1 MQDIGTNEILQAISN
16 LGINLNKRIDNIEKV
31 VGRIP
36 EMQKDIDDM
45 KELVGNIP
53 EMQKDIDDMKE
64 LVGNI
69 PEMQKDID
77 DMKKLVG
84 NIPEMQKDIDDMKEL
99 VGNIPEM
106 QKDIN
111 SMKEGIRNLQKSVAV
126 IEVEH
131 GEKIKILFDAVLVN
145 SEKIDMLNQKLDL
158 QISKWQKHDDEI
170 YYLKSKVQGL

>member
-31 VGRIP
+31 VGKIP

-53 EMQKDIDDMKE
+53 QMRKDIDNMKE
-64 LVGNI
+64 
-69 PEMQKDID
+69 D
-77 DMKKLVG
+77 
-84 NIPEMQKDIDDMKEL
+84 
-99 VGNIPEM
+99 
-106 QKDIN
+106 
-111 SMKEGIRNLQKSVAV
+111 IRNLQKSVAV

-131 GEKIKILFDAVLVN
+131 GEKIRILFDAVLVN
-145 SEKIDMLNQKLDL
+145 SEKIDMLNQKMDL
-158 QISKWQKHDDEI
+158 QISKLQKHDDEI

>member
-31 VGRIP
+31 VGKIP

-53 EMQKDIDDMKE
+53 QMQKDIDNMKE
-64 LVGNI
+64 
-69 PEMQKDID
+69 D
-77 DMKKLVG
+77 
-84 NIPEMQKDIDDMKEL
+84 
-99 VGNIPEM
+99 
-106 QKDIN
+106 
-111 SMKEGIRNLQKSVAV
+111 IRNLQKSVAV

-131 GEKIKILFDAVLVN
+131 GEKIRILFDAVLVN
-145 SEKIDMLNQKLDL
+145 SEKIDMLNQKMDL
-158 QISKWQKHDDEI
+158 QISKLQKHDDEI

>member
-16 LGINLNKRIDNIEKV
+16 LGINLNKRIDNIEKI

-36 EMQKDIDDM
+36 EMQKDIDDMKELVGNIPQMQKDIDDM

-69 PEMQKDID
+69 PQMQKDID
-77 DMKKLVG
+77 
-84 NIPEMQKDIDDMKEL
+84 NMKE
-99 VGNIPEM
+99 
-106 QKDIN
+106 D
-111 SMKEGIRNLQKSVAV
+111 IRNLQKSVAV

>member
-1 MQDIGTNEILQAISN
+1 MQDTGTNEILQAISN

-45 KELVGNIP
+45 KELVGR
-53 EMQKDIDDMKE
+53 
-64 LVGNI
+64 
-69 PEMQKDID
+69 
-77 DMKKLVG
+77 
-84 NIPEMQKDIDDMKEL
+84 IPEMQKDIDDMKEL

-111 SMKEGIRNLQKSVAV
+111 SMKEDIRSLQKSVAV

-131 GEKIKILFDAVLVN
+131 SEKIKILFDAVLVN

>member
-16 LGINLNKRIDNIEKV
+16 LGINLNKRIDKIEKI

-36 EMQKDIDDM
+36 EMQKDIDDMKELVGNIPQMQKDIDDM

-69 PEMQKDID
+69 PQMQKDID
-77 DMKKLVG
+77 
-84 NIPEMQKDIDDMKEL
+84 NMKE
-99 VGNIPEM
+99 
-106 QKDIN
+106 D
-111 SMKEGIRNLQKSVAV
+111 IRNLQKSVAV

-131 GEKIKILFDAVLVN
+131 GEKIRILFDAVLVN
-145 SEKIDMLNQKLDL
+145 SEKIDMLNQKMDL
-158 QISKWQKHDDEI
+158 QISKLQKHDDEI

>member
-53 EMQKDIDDMKE
+53 EMQKDI
-64 LVGNI
+64 
-69 PEMQKDID
+69 
-77 DMKKLVG
+77 
-84 NIPEMQKDIDDMKEL
+84 
-99 VGNIPEM
+99 
-106 QKDIN
+106 N
-111 SMKEGIRNLQKSVAV
+111 SMKEDIRNLQKSVAV